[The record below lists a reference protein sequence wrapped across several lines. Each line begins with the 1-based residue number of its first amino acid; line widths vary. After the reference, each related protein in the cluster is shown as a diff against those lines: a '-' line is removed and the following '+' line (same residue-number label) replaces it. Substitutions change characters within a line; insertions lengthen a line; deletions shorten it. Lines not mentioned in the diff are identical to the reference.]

1 MGSLF
6 SCNKNPEKNALSDDV
21 TQGYF
26 EDLKSIFIHNYI
38 NNDNL
43 LSNMKICLDEKN
55 FDQVIEGSSSEPET
69 NDLNILLNNPNN
81 EPSNF
86 INWLDYLYN
95 YLKKKKKKG
104 RIWANHLLV
113 KLDQEYFL
121 MENKYL
127 SQFFFEEYG
136 ILSTPDCIYK
146 RRKRER
152 KINVN
157 TSILNVTQNLGGSF
171 GESFNVFE
179 NENDAEFK

>member
-95 YLKKKKKKG
+95 YLEDEQKKG

-127 SQFFFEEYG
+127 SQFFF
-136 ILSTPDCIYK
+136 
-146 RRKRER
+146 
-152 KINVN
+152 
-157 TSILNVTQNLGGSF
+157 
-171 GESFNVFE
+171 
-179 NENDAEFK
+179 